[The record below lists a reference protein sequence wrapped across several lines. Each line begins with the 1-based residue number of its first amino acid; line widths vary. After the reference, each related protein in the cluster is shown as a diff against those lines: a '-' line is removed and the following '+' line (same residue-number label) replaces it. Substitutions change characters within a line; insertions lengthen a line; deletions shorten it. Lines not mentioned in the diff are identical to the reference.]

1 MTTSRD
7 SESGLF
13 RQRGA
18 EPRTCRI
25 SAGDKGSGVALA
37 LGGGFS
43 RGFAHLGV
51 LEVLEQEKIPVSAI
65 VGTSIGGLLGAAYA
79 DGISASDLCDLGRRV
94 RLRDFVRFH
103 HSNPGGQ
110 ERRKDCICKFVQE
123 WFHAERLEGL
133 AIPT

>member
-25 SAGDKGSGVALA
+25 SAGDKGSGIALA
-37 LGGGFS
+37 LGGGFA

-51 LEVLEQEKIPVSAI
+51 LEVLEQEQIPIDCI
-65 VGTSIGGLLGAAYA
+65 VGTSIGSLLGAAYA
-79 DGISASDLCDLGRRV
+79 DGIPIKQLCELGRQV
-94 RLRDFVRFH
+94 RIRDFMRFH
-103 HSNPGGQ
+103 RS
-110 ERRKDCICKFVQE
+110 VS
-123 WFHAERLEGL
+123 
-133 AIPT
+133 